1 MKKLLPCIAVVMFL
15 YSPVHSG
22 YFLSWP
28 QKFNLL
34 LTGTV
39 CDSTGVRYDVRIIPG
54 YLNANSF
61 GKYQWSKG
69 LRLQKKS
76 ALRFAKGLLDIPV
89 STKYLGEY
97 FTPSPWRGIG
107 EGFMGSIHAEKV
119 LFTEFMWEDVGSTWA
134 AYYGKAHHA
143 MKNQSFG
150 WWLAYPWA
158 TLKGVV
164 NTALRYTLGSVA
176 VASVATYGLT
186 LRPAFEISHPFLKI
200 GGKSLFGTTKSTY
213 SILEG
218 SWGLGVNQILLG
230 TTVPVSSHLWNTAI
244 GIPMS
249 LFGRAPTLS
258 SADDWWVVIIE
269 RPPTESTPALP
280 NEAEV
285 KQIMDWQLEKFS
297 FQKQYDQLS
306 ASTDAQI
313 EALMEQVYR
322 IKNDFNKTIETLEKQ
337 VDDKE
342 KELPYPPEPAVW
354 DENSLKELFSRFTTY
369 LMDHAS
375 DSLSHEEIER
385 ILLKAHQYW
394 VKPLD
399 LDDET
404 STQSTPFD
412 PNRLIQDEVKAI
424 FSQ

>member
-1 MKKLLPCIAVVMFL
+1 
-15 YSPVHSG
+15 
-22 YFLSWP
+22 
-28 QKFNLL
+28 
-34 LTGTV
+34 
-39 CDSTGVRYDVRIIPG
+39 
-54 YLNANSF
+54 
-61 GKYQWSKG
+61 
-69 LRLQKKS
+69 
-76 ALRFAKGLLDIPV
+76 
-89 STKYLGEY
+89 
-97 FTPSPWRGIG
+97 
-107 EGFMGSIHAEKV
+107 
-119 LFTEFMWEDVGSTWA
+119 
-134 AYYGKAHHA
+134 
-143 MKNQSFG
+143 
-150 WWLAYPWA
+150 
-158 TLKGVV
+158 
-164 NTALRYTLGSVA
+164 
-176 VASVATYGLT
+176 
-186 LRPAFEISHPFLKI
+186 
-200 GGKSLFGTTKSTY
+200 
-213 SILEG
+213 
-218 SWGLGVNQILLG
+218 
-230 TTVPVSSHLWNTAI
+230 
-244 GIPMS
+244 MS